1 MKKNKKRSKAQ
12 QKKAINKVIKMW
24 IKKEFGSDQKKNVIK
39 KEFNKKCAKKTWGKG
54 EKGQR
59 KMWIFQ

>member
-12 QKKAINKVIKMW
+12 QKMW